1 MPRNVA
7 MGITGHRTE
16 AVYRRYDIVSEKEM
30 KLAASRMDGFFKAQ
44 RKDQK
49 EKDMDA
55 KRGTSVVRHSDRTL
69 SRARRARVTFCRI
82 SDALAVQMKGLGSR
96 LCWET

>member
-55 KRGTSVVRHSDRTL
+55 KRGN
-69 SRARRARVTFCRI
+69 
-82 SDALAVQMKGLGSR
+82 
-96 LCWET
+96 